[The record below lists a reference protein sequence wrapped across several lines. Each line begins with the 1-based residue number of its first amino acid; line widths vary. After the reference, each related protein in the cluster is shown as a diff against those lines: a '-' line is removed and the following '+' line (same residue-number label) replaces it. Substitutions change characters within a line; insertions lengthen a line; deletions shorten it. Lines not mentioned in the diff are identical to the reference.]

1 MELPIDY
8 DKASPMERRV
18 AREQY
23 IKRQNGLCWYCKE
36 PLTGQPSQEVMDKF
50 IYKRLFPENF
60 FVWPVHL
67 HHNHDTGL
75 TIGAVHSR
83 CNAVLWQYHGE

>member
-8 DKASPMERRV
+8 DKASPSEKTA
-18 AREQY
+18 ARDRY
-23 IKRQNGLCWYCKE
+23 IKRQKGLCWYCKE
-36 PLTGQPSQEVMDKF
+36 PLTEQPSQEVMEKF
-50 IYKRLFPENF
+50 IYKRLLPENF